1 MWAAGKLELAAAAL
15 LGQARVLSA
24 ASLSLACFLFTE
36 VHQAVGCLLLGSSVS
51 PFRALELEVLAALMA
66 WAFQQ
71 LLAWKLATILELF
84 VELGAILS
92 AI

>member
-1 MWAAGKLELAAAAL
+1 M
-15 LGQARVLSA
+15 
-24 ASLSLACFLFTE
+24 
-36 VHQAVGCLLLGSSVS
+36 GCLLLGSSAS
-51 PFRALELEVLAALMA
+51 PIRALELEVLAALMV